1 MKRLTVSAQTC
12 AEILGLLVAMAW
24 ADDKL
29 DDAEKE
35 GVRGAAKV
43 LNLPKSLRDELDK
56 LLEKPT
62 PFDQLLLE
70 KLGPKDRAFAFVAA
84 AWMAG
89 ADAEVADK
97 EKGLLDRLAGRL
109 GFSHEQQTE
118 LTGIARDLPP
128 KKGERELGDELVT
141 LFRSIPPRVY
151 EAASAEDQ
159 LEVVFE

>member
-12 AEILGLLVAMAW
+12 VEILGLLVAMAW

-35 GVRGAAKV
+35 GVRGAARV
-43 LNLPKSLRDELDK
+43 LNLPKSARDELEK

-70 KLGPKDRAFAFVAA
+70 KLNAKDRAFAFVAA

-89 ADAEVADK
+89 ADSDLAEK
-97 EKGLLDRLAGRL
+97 ERG
-109 GFSHEQQTE
+109 
-118 LTGIARDLPP
+118 
-128 KKGERELGDELVT
+128 
-141 LFRSIPPRVY
+141 
-151 EAASAEDQ
+151 
-159 LEVVFE
+159 